1 MLKQKENYNFMKRK
15 TTNYDK
21 EEIYKKEIA
30 PKISDLKV
38 ACTFAGLPMFVT
50 VAIKNDETGTV
61 YQSSI
66 VQSSTGYRMANPC
79 IDAILMHMNGLP
91 ADYPDYIKEDIR
103 ELQDYLNEIEQTIDE
118 GTGTTVNVVLKED
131 RIPEMIE
138 IVAGKKKTV
147 VPDELLKQKKDVHLE
162 EANEMIAPVTD

>member
-1 MLKQKENYNFMKRK
+1 MKRK

-50 VAIKNDETGTV
+50 VAIKNNEKETV

-66 VQSSTGYRMANPC
+66 VQASTGYRMAEPC
-79 IDAILMHMNGLP
+79 IDAILMHMNGMP
-91 ADYPDYIKEDIR
+91 VDYPDYIKEDIR
-103 ELQDYLNEIEQTIDE
+103 ELRDYLSGIEQVIKE
-118 GTGTTVNVVLKED
+118 EPTVDVVLKED
-131 RIPEMIE
+131 RIPEMVE
-138 IVAGKKKTV
+138 IVAGKKKTI
-147 VPDELLKQKKDVHLE
+147 VPDELLKQKKEVHLE
-162 EANEMIAPVTD
+162 E